1 MNSNSRNSQPSRR
14 GPSLRAWMGII
25 LGAGL
30 LLVALE
36 AIRHM
41 RAIAQRQP
49 ADDAASLVLGLND
62 RRYVD
67 PEGRFA
73 LTVPAGWIV
82 RAGAEIAPRTAVFRG
97 PRDLEIWVQAEETPH
112 RTLQDMRRELW
123 SIEESFGADMNIT
136 NVLFKGAPAI
146 ERMLPLASQQVL
158 AVDFI
163 SGRMGHH
170 LQAAAPRTR
179 FASYERFLRAILDTY
194 EAGPIAPA
202 DPLLDRLAD
211 PPAPPAPLAP

>member
-1 MNSNSRNSQPSRR
+1 MNSSSRNDRPPRR
-14 GPSLRAWMGII
+14 GPSLRAGMGII

-36 AIRHM
+36 AVRHM

-62 RRYVD
+62 RRYAD

-82 RAGAEIAPRTAVFRG
+82 RAGPEIAPRTAVFRG
-97 PRDLEIWVQAEETPH
+97 PRDLEIWVQVEETPH
-112 RTLQDMRRELW
+112 RTVQDMRREMG
-123 SIEESFGADMNIT
+123 SIEETFGADMNIT
-136 NVLFKGAPAI
+136 PVLFKGAPAI
-146 ERMLPLASQQVL
+146 ERMLPLAAHQVL
-158 AVDFI
+158 TVDFI

-170 LQAAAPRTR
+170 LQASAPRTR

-202 DPLLDRLAD
+202 DPLLDRLAE
-211 PPAPPAPLAP
+211 PSAPLAP